1 MQWTSEILNKRVIN
15 YNRIYFNNEIKK
27 PIYVRWSRQ
36 LYNSD
41 SRTNAYCLS
50 KPDMHIIMLNV
61 THSNV
66 SNEMMRGLLVHEMI
80 HAWQDEH
87 DKHFLDN
94 WNEYKGHS
102 KSFIKK
108 CAELNSKFKFT
119 YPLMRYAEDK
129 KIFNLKKQNKD
140 VYFVYKM
147 TTSIVAP
154 SIEYP
159 IGVFIKFLYREEIVN
174 LTNKGLSVKY
184 YPIAKFTD
192 KVEYTELK
200 NKYVTQTDVPTT
212 YSRIKG
218 CKSADEFVSYA
229 KDNVGLYR
237 MVTDS
242 DFNYA
247 DSLEIEL

>member
-27 PIYVRWSRQ
+27 PIYVRWSRH
-36 LYNSD
+36 LYNSA
-41 SRTNAYCLS
+41 SSTNAYCLS
-50 KPDMHIIMLNV
+50 NPDMHIIMLNV
-61 THSNV
+61 SHSNV
-66 SNEMMRGLLVHEMI
+66 SNEMMRSLLVHEMI
-80 HAWQDEH
+80 HAWQYEN
-87 DKHFLDN
+87 DKHFIDT
-94 WNEYKGHS
+94 WNEHEGHS

-119 YPLMRYAEDK
+119 YPLMSYADDK
-129 KIFNLKKQNKD
+129 QQFNLKKQNKD
-140 VYFVYKM
+140 VFFVYKM

-154 SIEYP
+154 GIEYP
-159 IGVFIKFLYREEIVN
+159 IGVFIKFLYREEIVT

-192 KVEYTELK
+192 KVERKALK

-218 CKSADEFVSYA
+218 YKSTDEFVSYA

-237 MVTDS
+237 MVTDA

-247 DSLEIEL
+247 DGLEIEL

>member
-1 MQWTSEILNKRVIN
+1 MQWTSEILNRRVIN

-41 SRTNAYCLS
+41 SGTSAYCLS
-50 KPDMHIIMLNV
+50 KPDMHIIRLNV
-61 THSNV
+61 SHSNV

-80 HAWQDEH
+80 HAWQNEH
-87 DKHFLDN
+87 DKHFRDN

-102 KSFIKK
+102 ESFIKK

-129 KIFNLKKQNKD
+129 QQFNLKKQNKD

-154 SIEYP
+154 GIKYP
-159 IGVFIKFLYREEIVN
+159 VGVFIKFLYREEIVN

-192 KVEYTELK
+192 KVIIRNLK
-200 NKYVTQTDVPTT
+200 NKYVTQTDAPTT

-229 KDNVGLYR
+229 KDNVGLYH
-237 MVTDS
+237 MFTDD

-247 DSLEIEL
+247 DGLEIEL